1 MNFKELAKSIQPQL
15 VEWRRDFHMHPEVS
29 FHEFRTSQVIKDFLK
44 SEGIEILP
52 VDSGTSVVG
61 LIRGGKE
68 GKTFAMRADF
78 DALPMQEEHDVPYK
92 SQNDGVMHSCGH
104 DTHAAMLMGVAKVL
118 NSVKDDLHGNV
129 KLIFQAAEEMLPG
142 GAKPL
147 VEAGAL
153 ENPKVD
159 AIMAFHIGTGLETGK
174 VGFKPGASQAA
185 PDKLTVKIT
194 GLGGH
199 GAYPHRTIDPVAI
212 AGNFITTVQNIVS
225 RSIDP
230 IDSAV
235 VTIGSIHGGTKDN
248 IIADDVV
255 MTGTIR
261 TLKPETRELV
271 HKRIRD
277 ICRGLEEAFMCKI
290 DVDILLG
297 YPAVINDAEFIEKYA
312 VPAANK
318 IVGEENVVILP
329 LPTMGGEDMSYFL
342 QKVPGVIGSL
352 GARNEAKGCTVGGHN
367 SMFDVDE
374 DAFWVGTATLCQAAW
389 DYLNEK

>member
-352 GARNEAKGCTVGGHN
+352 GARNEAKGCTFGGHN